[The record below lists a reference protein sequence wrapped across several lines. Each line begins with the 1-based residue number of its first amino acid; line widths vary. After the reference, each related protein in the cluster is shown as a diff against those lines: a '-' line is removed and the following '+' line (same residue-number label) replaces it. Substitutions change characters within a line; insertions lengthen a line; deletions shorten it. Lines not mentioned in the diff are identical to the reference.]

1 MFISKANTSQ
11 NGDVPCLLGRF
22 LLRIIKKPMHI
33 PSFILYILY
42 IHVKATNVLQQN
54 KKIYLIE
61 VSKDFQSDS
70 YFL

>member
-22 LLRIIKKPMHI
+22 LLRIIKKPCTFRLSYCTYCI
-33 PSFILYILY
+33 YTL
-42 IHVKATNVLQQN
+42 KQQMFCN
-54 KKIYLIE
+54 KIKKIYLIE